1 MNDRSLHDRK
11 EDPTLIKTLGYY
23 SANVA
28 LSGLLLLSFMPPA
41 AAQQST
47 TTQPAPSVVVRKA
60 GSAPSTAPLQ
70 FNGQVEA
77 IEAVDIQARITGFLK
92 VKSFEQGSAVKTGDL
107 LFEIEPDQMRAA
119 ETSAEAQVAR
129 AQAAQNAARQTLTR
143 TRTLANRNTAS
154 QASLDDAQAAFD
166 IASAD
171 VQSAEAA
178 LNTARLNLSYT
189 QIRSPINGTIGRS
202 LFTVGNLVGPSAGS
216 LARIV
221 QLDPVR
227 VVFSIT
233 DRTLIAIRQKE
244 ARGGT
249 VDLNRFQLTLTLANG
264 KQYGSKGNIQ
274 FIDNEVNP
282 QTGTIAVRALFANP
296 DHILVPGQTVAVSLL
311 DETAKTLPIVPM
323 ASVLQDREGKFV
335 FVLNDNNT
343 VTRRQIVTGIRIGND
358 WSVKDGISA
367 GETIV
372 IEGLQRIADGQSVS
386 PQESSPDEPGAAQ

>member
-1 MNDRSLHDRK
+1 M
-11 EDPTLIKTLGYY
+11 
-23 SANVA
+23 
-28 LSGLLLLSFMPPA
+28 
-41 AAQQST
+41 
-47 TTQPAPSVVVRKA
+47 
-60 GSAPSTAPLQ
+60 
-70 FNGQVEA
+70 
-77 IEAVDIQARITGFLK
+77 
-92 VKSFEQGSAVKTGDL
+92 
-107 LFEIEPDQMRAA
+107 
-119 ETSAEAQVAR
+119 
-129 AQAAQNAARQTLTR
+129 
-143 TRTLANRNTAS
+143 
-154 QASLDDAQAAFD
+154 
-166 IASAD
+166 
-171 VQSAEAA
+171 
-178 LNTARLNLSYT
+178 NTARLNLSYT

-202 LFTVGNLVGPSAGS
+202 LFTVGNLVGPSAGP

-227 VVFSIT
+227 VVFSIN

-244 ARGGT
+244 ARGRA
-249 VDLNRFQLTLTLANG
+249 VNLNRFQLTLTLANG
-264 KQYGSKGNIQ
+264 KQYGSTGNIQ